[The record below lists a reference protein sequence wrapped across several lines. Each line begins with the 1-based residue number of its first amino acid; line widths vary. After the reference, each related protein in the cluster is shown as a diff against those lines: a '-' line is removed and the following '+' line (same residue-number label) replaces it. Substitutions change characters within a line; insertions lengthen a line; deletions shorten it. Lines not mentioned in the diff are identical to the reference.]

1 MLGTP
6 KRTYIFI
13 APTIKEKK
21 TWEKLLHERIAVE
34 KERFLEVAVVDYR
47 LFLRE
52 LMKTLKQSCY
62 DICMCNKCRDFGELF
77 KLYYG

>member
-1 MLGTP
+1 MNYNEIILFLNIVFLAFVLGTP

-34 KERFLEVAVVDYR
+34 KERFLEVAVVDV
-47 LFLRE
+47 FIG
-52 LMKTLKQSCY
+52 C
-62 DICMCNKCRDFGELF
+62 F
-77 KLYYG
+77 